1 MAVYAYS
8 SLGSVK
14 GKVTVQKGGRD
25 VRLAKGENAKV
36 GINRQYSLMKHCDN
50 KKQNDEAQSAK
61 PKPKARGVQYDI
73 ITHHRKKHPS
83 KIPGWQ

>member
-25 VRLAKGENAKV
+25 VRLAKGEKAKV

-50 KKQNDEAQSAK
+50 KKQMTRLNQQNQDLKREECSM
-61 PKPKARGVQYDI
+61 I
-73 ITHHRKKHPS
+73 
-83 KIPGWQ
+83 